1 MRPARAAGGHAVAGL
16 PVSATW
22 SPPPSAPGLAHPPG
36 QAAGHRRRDRRPDP
50 ARGALPWALPER
62 AFSGWQVADVPGS
75 LAALLAVGT
84 VVCLVTATGVTF
96 RTTGLRLGEPA
107 GAAWLAIAGAAAG
120 ALVWNALVL
129 AADADYV
136 VGALIPVLHWAFS
149 LVPAL
154 LAGAVTARRGSA
166 AAGAAALGTGIVT
179 LPLFALGFALFSSR
193 ESFLVTVGSSLWIT
207 AVLGVLPLLIGTA
220 LACGWGRKREWRN
233 ATGR

>member
-1 MRPARAAGGHAVAGL
+1 MVPTAVPP
-16 PVSATW
+16 PVSRIPRARLLGTVGVI
-22 SPPPSAPGLAHPPG
+22 AVLTLLAVVVGARPWAPPG
-36 QAAGHRRRDRRPDP
+36 RVS
-50 ARGALPWALPER
+50 
-62 AFSGWQVADVPGS
+62 SGWQVAEVPGS

-96 RTTGLRLGEPA
+96 RTTELRLGEPA

-149 LVPAL
+149 LLPAL
-154 LAGAVTARRGSA
+154 LAGAVTARRESA

-220 LACGWGRKREWRN
+220 LARGWGRKREWRN